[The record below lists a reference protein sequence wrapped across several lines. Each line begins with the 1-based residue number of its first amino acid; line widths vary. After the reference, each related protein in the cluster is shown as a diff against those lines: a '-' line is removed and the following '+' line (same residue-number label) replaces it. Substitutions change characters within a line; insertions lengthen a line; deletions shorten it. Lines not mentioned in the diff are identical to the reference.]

1 VQPSATRDVHILD
14 TQPLITP
21 IDLVNK
27 LPITPEVEQVVL
39 SGREQVRNILNG
51 EDPRLLVIVGPCSIH
66 SEELALEYARQLKDL
81 ADKLSDRLMI
91 VMRVYFE
98 KPRTTVGWKGL
109 IYDPHLNDTF
119 DIESG
124 LRTAR
129 SLLLKIG
136 EMGMYAGTEFLDPVI
151 PQYLAGLI
159 TWSTIGA
166 RTTESQIHRQM
177 ASGLSMPVGFKN
189 GTDGNAQIAV
199 DAMLSARSP
208 HGFLGLDHQGRTAL
222 VRTTGNPD
230 GHLVLRGGNQ
240 GPNFGSESIAEA
252 KARLEKAGVRSQMMV
267 DCSHGNSNKDHKQ
280 QGAAFKDVVAQKA
293 AGEKDIIGLMLESNL
308 NEGNQKMCENPA
320 DLQYGVSITDACI
333 GWDETEVLLK
343 WAYDAVADTVNV
355 PVS

>member
-1 VQPSATRDVHILD
+1 VQPSATRDVHIQD

-21 IDLVNK
+21 INLVNE

-39 SGREQVRNILNG
+39 SGREQVSKILNG
-51 EDPRLLVIVGPCSIH
+51 EDPRLLLIVGPCSIH
-66 SEELALEYARQLKDL
+66 NEDLALEYARKLKEL
-81 ADKLSDRLMI
+81 SDKLSDRLMI

-119 DIESG
+119 DIEAG

-136 EMGMYAGTEFLDPVI
+136 QMGMYGGTEFLDPVI

-240 GPNFGSESIAEA
+240 GPNFGSDSIAEA

-267 DCSHGNSNKDHKQ
+267 DCSHGNSNKDHTQ
-280 QGAAFKDVVAQKA
+280 QGAAFKDVIAQKA
-293 AGEKDIIGLMLESNL
+293 AGDRDIIGLMLESNL
-308 NEGNQKMCENPA
+308 NEGNQKLCENPA

-333 GWDETEVLLK
+333 GWAETEALLT
-343 WAYDAVADTVNV
+343 WAYDAVAETVNV